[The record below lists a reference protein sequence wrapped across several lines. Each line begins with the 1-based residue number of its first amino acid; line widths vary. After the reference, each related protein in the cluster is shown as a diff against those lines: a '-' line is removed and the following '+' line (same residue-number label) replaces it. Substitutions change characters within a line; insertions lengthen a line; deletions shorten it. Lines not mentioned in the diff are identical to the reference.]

1 LLAAY
6 VNGLVSHYPTRY
18 QGIIIIVFLTLKS
31 SSTTISSRLYIP
43 FKPSVFF
50 QHIPCENTFAFCCG
64 SVNLTSI
71 HRQKHHKS
79 YSVHTY
85 RCRYSTNNFSQFHTC
100 CLSQSDFLHGKWSSK
115 HSVLSLM
122 CWINRSIRFFS
133 SVPYTLDG
141 LTSTTYK
148 LHCTI
153 AHHL

>member
-1 LLAAY
+1 MN
-6 VNGLVSHYPTRY
+6 VYPIFVLQFQEVVPSSLFWR
-18 QGIIIIVFLTLKS
+18 VFVCYNLKNDPYC
-31 SSTTISSRLYIP
+31 I
-43 FKPSVFF
+43 
-50 QHIPCENTFAFCCG
+50 G

-100 CLSQSDFLHGKWSSK
+100 CLSQSDFLHGKLSSK